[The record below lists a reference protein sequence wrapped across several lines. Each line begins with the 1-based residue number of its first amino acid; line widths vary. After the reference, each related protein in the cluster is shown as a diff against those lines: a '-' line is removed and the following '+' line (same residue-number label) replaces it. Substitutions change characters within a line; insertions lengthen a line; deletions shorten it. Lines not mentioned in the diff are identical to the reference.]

1 MTLDTSLSYSIIKDL
16 ELKNRNFCS
25 TDYDDCLQYLSN
37 LLPFKIFSYKTPYNH
52 WQIPPKWDL
61 IRAEIWFK
69 GECLYTVDHP
79 LKIIGL
85 SRSFTGTLSKKELQS
100 HLFYDHRD
108 PNAIPYHFRQF
119 YRPWERDWGFCVPQL
134 FYDNLNEGDYEVIIE
149 IEEGPGTLKVA
160 EYTCEGMYPECYS
173 FVAHLDHPGMAN
185 DDLAGVAVGV
195 ELFKRLSLLKTKFSY
210 KLILLPE
217 IIGSEFYLSHSVKD
231 KNLHLSALFLEM
243 LGSNTEFALQSSLG
257 EKSMIEKGL
266 ETSLK
271 KNSIPFRKGPFRSII
286 CNDEPVWESHKVSM
300 SSLSRFPYKEYHSS
314 LDNLSIIDP
323 QSLDQS
329 VEILYET
336 ILFLEQLTLVE
347 KKFSGTPCV
356 SHPELNLYVDPGQ
369 RAFASMEAQNIQRK
383 RALMDLIPCQ
393 DQKFYLEDLIEKTK
407 LEFDEAYFYLKLWE
421 KKGLLEVK

>member
-1 MTLDTSLSYSIIKDL
+1 MTLETSLSYSIIKDL

-25 TDYDDCLQYLSN
+25 RDYDDCLQYLSEI
-37 LLPFKIFSYKTPYNH
+37 LPFKIFSYSSPHHH

-69 GECLYTVDHP
+69 GKSLYTADHP

-85 SRSFTGTLSKKELQS
+85 SRSFKGTLSKKELQA
-100 HLFYDHRD
+100 HLFYDHRN

-119 YRPWERDWGFCVPQL
+119 YRPWDRDWGFCVPQI
-134 FYDNLNEGDYEVIIE
+134 FYDRLEEGDYEVLIE
-149 IEEGPGTLKVA
+149 IEEGAGALKVA
-160 EYTCEGMYPECYS
+160 EYTFEGTHPECYS

-195 ELFKRLSLLKTKFSY
+195 ELFKKLSQLKTKFSY

-217 IIGSEFYLSHSVKD
+217 IIGSEFYLSHSGNEK
-231 KNLHLSALFLEM
+231 KLHLSAIFLEM
-243 LGSNTEFALQSSLG
+243 LGSNTELALQSSL
-257 EKSMIEKGL
+257 EERSMIERGL
-266 ETSLK
+266 ELCLK
-271 KNSIPFRKGPFRSII
+271 KKSLPFRKGPFRSII
-286 CNDEPVWESHKVSM
+286 CNDEPVWESHKIPM

-314 LDNLSIIDP
+314 LDNLSIIHP
-323 QSLDQS
+323 QSLEQS

-336 ILFLEQLTLVE
+336 ILFLEKLTLVE

-356 SHPELNLYVDPGQ
+356 SHPDLDLYVDPGQ
-369 RAFASMEAQNIQRK
+369 RAFGSMEAQKIQKK

-393 DQKFYLEDLIEKTK
+393 EKKFYLEDLIEKTK
-407 LEFDEAYFYLKLWE
+407 LEFNEAYSYLKLWE